1 MSCKDERA
9 NELSKWTEEE
19 LLMVLL
25 WDLQLQAEV
34 VKRNGLTDTILLGAA
49 SHASIE
55 CSGVH

>member
-49 SHASIE
+49 SRASIA